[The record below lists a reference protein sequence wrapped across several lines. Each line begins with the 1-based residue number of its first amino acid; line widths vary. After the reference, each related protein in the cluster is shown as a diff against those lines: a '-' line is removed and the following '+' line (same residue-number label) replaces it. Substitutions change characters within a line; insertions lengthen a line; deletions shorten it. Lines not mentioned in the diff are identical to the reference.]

1 MCVNPSQD
9 TLPLYL
15 EWRRFRRIDL
25 IANYWLV
32 YLSEGAKLET
42 SIILCYR
49 QIGWTFN
56 STINWTCFCK
66 YAAGPVPEPS
76 LLPSRQLYSCCCCS
90 VPKLYL
96 TLCDPMDCSTPGF
109 PVLYHLPE
117 FAQTHVHWVSDAV
130 QPSHPL
136 SSPSPPAFNLSQQQ
150 GLFQWVS
157 SLHQVAKVLEFQL
170 QYQSFQW
177 ICRTDFL

>member
-117 FAQTHVHWVSDAV
+117 FAQTHVHWVDDAI
-130 QPSHPL
+130 QSSHPL
-136 SSPSPPAFNLSQQQ
+136 SSPSPPAFSLSQHQ
-150 GLFQWVS
+150 GLF
-157 SLHQVAKVLEFQL
+157 
-170 QYQSFQW
+170 
-177 ICRTDFL
+177 